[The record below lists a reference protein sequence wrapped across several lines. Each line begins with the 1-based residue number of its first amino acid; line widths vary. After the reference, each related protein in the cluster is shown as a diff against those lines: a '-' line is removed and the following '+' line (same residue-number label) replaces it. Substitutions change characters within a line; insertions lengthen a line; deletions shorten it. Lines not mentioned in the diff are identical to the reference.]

1 MKSTGKNI
9 KPTTKWADKKL
20 LPNNSKNGYINANHV
35 EASERKRQRREMDGK
50 RERES
55 AEVESHKKWVK
66 IVSGL
71 LSWPNSHLS
80 NNAVKLRNTLFVA

>member
-35 EASERKRQRREMDGK
+35 GASERKREAADGGK
-50 RERES
+50 ERES
-55 AEVESHKKWVK
+55 AEVESHKK
-66 IVSGL
+66 
-71 LSWPNSHLS
+71 
-80 NNAVKLRNTLFVA
+80 